1 MENVYLM
8 SEVECNFFAEP
19 LLCTDGS
26 ASTQQLASPLLTL
39 FYFFCYI
46 FTWKEKFCTG
56 WYYVS
61 KVIECLQDLLY
72 LAR

>member
-46 FTWKEKFCTG
+46 FT
-56 WYYVS
+56 
-61 KVIECLQDLLY
+61 
-72 LAR
+72 